1 MLKTRN
7 DTRHMLVI
15 IIPLSIS

>member
-15 IIPLSIS
+15 IIPPSIS